1 MTGWPI
7 LRRAGPPRLYRGK
20 REEQSRE
27 NLEQWLKSTFE
38 VRIHFRNWAS
48 SEIAGQDLFDSCA
61 ESKQACQFLA
71 VERTSA
77 YRTWSLCHK
86 VDCQQ
91 RSPQTPSLF
100 IGFFPLCPWFHQ
112 NELISKMTAPWSYRT
127 SYFIP
132 GSAFARY
139 YLKNKKE
146 LNPYSP
152 LLVST

>member
-27 NLEQWLKSTFE
+27 NLDQWLKSTFE

-100 IGFFPLCPWFHQ
+100 IGFFSTMP
-112 NELISKMTAPWSYRT
+112 LISSKRAN
-127 SYFIP
+127 F
-132 GSAFARY
+132 
-139 YLKNKKE
+139 KNDRPLVLSNQLLHSWIGFRPVLPKKE
-146 LNPYSP
+146 KRIEP
-152 LLVST
+152 LLPSSS